1 MNNEYADEVDGYME
15 EWLLQ
20 HTKEELLALALEHR
34 IPLAPVRDFKE
45 VRNDE
50 SLSDQFV
57 PIERR
62 DIGQVYCAGP
72 PYRISSQDEFAPSPA
87 PLLGQHNSHVYCEDL
102 GYSKEELVKLYQT
115 GII

>member
-1 MNNEYADEVDGYME
+1 MNNEHADEVDGYME

-20 HTKEELLALALEHR
+20 HTKAELLVLALEHR

-50 SLSDQFV
+50 SLADQCAASYRPDPGPDSF
-57 PIERR
+57 
-62 DIGQVYCAGP
+62 AGP
-72 PYRISSQDEFAPSPA
+72 PYSLYPQETTPPSPA
-87 PLLGQHNSHVYCEDL
+87 PLLGQHNSDFYCDRL
-102 GYSKEELVKLYQT
+102 GYSKQELVKLYQT